1 MKYRLYPGTLEITLE
16 TKDSIPDLMTLA
28 ERLCLSRRDR
38 YLYLQEGRIS
48 VNRTTVR
55 SLDAALAANDRLQFQ
70 LLPEHI
76 DRTPAAEP
84 CEVIYED
91 DLIYVV
97 HKEPG
102 LIIHD
107 DSTDC
112 LAAQAAAWQQLQG
125 LDTPVRYIHRL
136 DRETSGLV
144 LFSKIPLLQGWY
156 DNALKNRQIH
166 RTYLAI
172 SRSNMPVGQHLRFTD
187 PIGKDRHI
195 NGKQRVSPSG
205 KPAATEVVCLEKKG
219 PYRLLKCM
227 LETGRT
233 HQIRVHLSAH
243 GMPIVNDPLYG
254 VPEPEFHEMGLW
266 ACRLETGNPFNDE
279 TVTVTDRVPEDFRRF
294 KASAQI

>member
-16 TKDSIPDLMTLA
+16 TKDNIPDLMTLT

-48 VNRTTVR
+48 VNRTAVR

-102 LIIHD
+102 IIIHD
-107 DSTDC
+107 ETTGC

-125 LDTPVRYIHRL
+125 LDAPVRYIHRL

-279 TVTVTDRVPEDFRRF
+279 TITVTDRVPEDFRRF

>member
-1 MKYRLYPGTLEITLE
+1 MKYRMFPGRLEITLE
-16 TKDSIPDLMTLA
+16 AKDIIPDLETLA

-48 VNRTTVR
+48 VNRTAVR
-55 SLDAALAANDRLQFQ
+55 SLDAALAANDKLQFQ
-70 LLPEHI
+70 LIPEQI

-102 LIIHD
+102 IIIHD
-107 DSTDC
+107 ETTGC
-112 LAAQAAAWQQLQG
+112 LAAQAAAWQQLPG
-125 LDTPVRYIHRL
+125 LDAPVRYIHRL

-254 VPEPEFHEMGLW
+254 VPEPEFHDMGRW